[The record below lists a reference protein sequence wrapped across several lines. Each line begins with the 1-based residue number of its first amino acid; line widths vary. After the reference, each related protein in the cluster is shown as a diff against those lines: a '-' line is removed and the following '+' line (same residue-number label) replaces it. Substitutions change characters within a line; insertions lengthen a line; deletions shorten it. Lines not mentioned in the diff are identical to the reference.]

1 MLDSRVVITWN
12 AGMQCLTLHR
22 WDFASWE
29 ISHKI
34 NGISY
39 SLFSI
44 ANPLFFRISA
54 IVTTVA
60 IAVTILPNNVSKI
73 NTSTYRK
80 GETLEEWKLSFSRNA
95 YFFKD
100 NIYTS
105 SIDRFFLIFLKDL
118 VDKVLIGFYSYSFS
132 SLDQKWFVWWY
143 EG

>member
-1 MLDSRVVITWN
+1 M
-12 AGMQCLTLHR
+12 
-22 WDFASWE
+22 
-29 ISHKI
+29 SHKI
-34 NGISY
+34 DGTSY

-105 SIDRFFLIFLKDL
+105 SID
-118 VDKVLIGFYSYSFS
+118 KVLFNFFERFSRQGFDWLLFILLFESGSKMVC
-132 SLDQKWFVWWY
+132 LVI
-143 EG
+143 